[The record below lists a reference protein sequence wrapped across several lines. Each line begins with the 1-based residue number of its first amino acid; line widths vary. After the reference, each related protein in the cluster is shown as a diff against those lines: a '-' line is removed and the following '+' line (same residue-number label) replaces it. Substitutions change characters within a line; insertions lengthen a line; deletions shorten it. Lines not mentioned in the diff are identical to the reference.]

1 MKPKKLNEKAFH
13 KFVKEVIKRSD
24 DTFYC
29 IIDVT
34 IFDFT
39 EEQIVVLLE
48 MNAVFKRKKTH
59 YRLMIN
65 DKVGIPTFDV
75 KQYNLEEHV
84 ERLNDVLVNNRVQ
97 HGIPIEVYYKDIY
110 EKYKLLL
117 Q

>member
-48 MNAVFKRKKTH
+48 MNAVFKRKMK
-59 YRLMIN
+59 
-65 DKVGIPTFDV
+65 
-75 KQYNLEEHV
+75 
-84 ERLNDVLVNNRVQ
+84 
-97 HGIPIEVYYKDIY
+97 
-110 EKYKLLL
+110 
-117 Q
+117 